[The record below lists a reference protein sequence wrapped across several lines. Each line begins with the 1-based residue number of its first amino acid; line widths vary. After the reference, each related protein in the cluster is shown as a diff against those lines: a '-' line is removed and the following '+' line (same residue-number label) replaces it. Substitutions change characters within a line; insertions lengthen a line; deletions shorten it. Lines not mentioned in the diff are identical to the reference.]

1 MEVFNFLLP
10 DLSPKHWSN
19 IKSLQLKELIH
30 NDQLLPFQT
39 LKTRYLIPSQGAY
52 TYKRIAS
59 YLKKNPAPSVII
71 PTKAWSSWTS
81 NSPKAKG
88 ITLMYNLLKNKDKF
102 TKTSTYKRWERDL
115 QASFSDSQWRSA
127 IHYNHKASSCIIY
140 WELSQ
145 KIHHRWHFTP
155 VQMYKFANLEDDSCW
170 RGCSS
175 KGSLIH
181 ILWDCPHIHTFW
193 RKVFSLISDIT
204 GIIMKPTL
212 SLAILGI
219 GLESFPYEF
228 RTIMMHI
235 LFAARLLIM
244 RK

>member
-1 MEVFNFLLP
+1 MQERSLRTKTHIKPKKTDHPTIAATVETWHFLFQNTSLTEHTQSVHPPVEVFNFLLP

-52 TYKRIAS
+52 TYKHIAS

-115 QASFSDSQWRSA
+115 QASFSDSQWRTTTKHPPVLFIGNYRKKST
-127 IHYNHKASSCIIY
+127 IDDTLLLYKCI
-140 WELSQ
+140 
-145 KIHHRWHFTP
+145 
-155 VQMYKFANLEDDSCW
+155 NLQILRTTVVGEDAPP
-170 RGCSS
+170 RV
-175 KGSLIH
+175 
-181 ILWDCPHIHTFW
+181 
-193 RKVFSLISDIT
+193 R
-204 GIIMKPTL
+204 
-212 SLAILGI
+212 
-219 GLESFPYEF
+219 
-228 RTIMMHI
+228 
-235 LFAARLLIM
+235 
-244 RK
+244 